1 MDKSTAGP
9 RVVVVGGGATGC
21 GVARDLILRGFDVT
35 LVEYGDLGCGT
46 SSRFHGMLQSGARYA
61 VSDTVY
67 AGECMRERRI
77 INKLAPEAVEETGGL
92 FVSLPDDPADYGD
105 KFFAGCQEADIPVRE
120 LDPADVMASEPAI
133 SRGVHRAF
141 AVPDATVQPWRL
153 LNLVAADIRRR
164 GGRVLLRHRV
174 TSFDM
179 TGGRV
184 RAVEVEGP
192 SGSLRL
198 EADAVV
204 NAAGPWSGE
213 IARLLGQDV
222 ALELTKGSILVFA
235 HRLVTRAINRCRM
248 PSSFDIMVPTGTVSL
263 FGTTSEVV
271 DDPSTTLVRPQEVQ
285 DLLDAAEP
293 MIPGIR
299 DRRVLRAWAG
309 VRPIVKPDN
318 WPSGRSLP
326 RRHTVIDH
334 GASGAFTICGGSWTT
349 HRMMG
354 EDAGDHV
361 ASFFGINRPSESATT
376 PLSPDGGGSAWNPTT
391 NYQGVEDAQT
401 RKRTLCECESIDR
414 DLVSQMVNDEGL
426 KRFHDLRRRLRIG
439 FGPCQGTFC
448 GSRLAGLVAH
458 LDQDFPAQKELEA
471 FWAERLKG
479 ATRTAWGHHA
489 RQIILSDA
497 VFRENLGIRLDDK
510 AHPAGDD
517 R

>member
-299 DRRVLRAWAG
+299 DRRVLRALGWCA
-309 VRPIVKPDN
+309 P
-318 WPSGRSLP
+318 
-326 RRHTVIDH
+326 
-334 GASGAFTICGGSWTT
+334 
-349 HRMMG
+349 
-354 EDAGDHV
+354 
-361 ASFFGINRPSESATT
+361 NR
-376 PLSPDGGGSAWNPTT
+376 
-391 NYQGVEDAQT
+391 QT
-401 RKRTLCECESIDR
+401 R
-414 DLVSQMVNDEGL
+414 
-426 KRFHDLRRRLRIG
+426 
-439 FGPCQGTFC
+439 
-448 GSRLAGLVAH
+448 
-458 LDQDFPAQKELEA
+458 
-471 FWAERLKG
+471 
-479 ATRTAWGHHA
+479 
-489 RQIILSDA
+489 
-497 VFRENLGIRLDDK
+497 
-510 AHPAGDD
+510 
-517 R
+517 